1 MISSVLSGRSRP
13 RGSGHTHR
21 TVRTGFVMGGC
32 PHRVGERI
40 DRRGGRA
47 IWRTAKCC
55 AAALFCGV
63 PPRLDPLGGQK

>member
-21 TVRTGFVMGGC
+21 TARTGFVVGGC

-40 DRRGGRA
+40 DRGG
-47 IWRTAKCC
+47 
-55 AAALFCGV
+55 G
-63 PPRLDPLGGQK
+63 

>member
-21 TVRTGFVMGGC
+21 TARTGFVVGGC

-40 DRRGGRA
+40 DRGVTVEMNGTARWRA
-47 IWRTAKCC
+47 PIGFNC
-55 AAALFCGV
+55 F
-63 PPRLDPLGGQK
+63 